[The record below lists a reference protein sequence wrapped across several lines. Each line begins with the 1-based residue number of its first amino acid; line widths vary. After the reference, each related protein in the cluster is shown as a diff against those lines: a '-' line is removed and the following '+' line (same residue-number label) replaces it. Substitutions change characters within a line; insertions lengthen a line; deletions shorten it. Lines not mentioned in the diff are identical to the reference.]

1 MKGGFPIIKYKGG
14 TMDMEYDIGSKIKAA
29 RLKKKMTQEQV
40 AELLG
45 VSRQIGK
52 MKNPIQISSVSLK

>member
-29 RLKKKMTQEQV
+29 RLKKKIIKLYLSMYN
-40 AELLG
+40 
-45 VSRQIGK
+45 K
-52 MKNPIQISSVSLK
+52 Y

>member
-29 RLKKKMTQEQV
+29 RLKKKM
-40 AELLG
+40 
-45 VSRQIGK
+45 
-52 MKNPIQISSVSLK
+52 KNCSQAVTESV

>member
-40 AELLG
+40 AEL
-45 VSRQIGK
+45 
-52 MKNPIQISSVSLK
+52 SLIHI